1 MEDKSDPAGLSR
13 TLETVTR
20 TLEIISL
27 LESDNGARVTEIADK
42 LCVSKSS
49 VYNHLTTLRQNDY
62 VSKSGDQYNLSYR
75 FLTLGEFVRNQD
87 RLYQHGRAEVEQL
100 AETTG
105 EYAHLTV
112 EQNGLGVNLY
122 KVRGEDAVGA
132 NFQTARLQKPD
143 FLHYSATGKS
153 ILAHLSE
160 DRVRSIVDT
169 HGLPKRTEQTITD
182 INQLLAELDEV
193 RDQGFAHNEEEEVRG
208 IRAVGVPILDQRE
221 EVLGAMSV
229 SGSKSRLR
237 GDRFRKDLPD
247 LLTRA
252 ANVIEVDINTATRSN
267 NFPSF

>member
-1 MEDKSDPAGLSR
+1 MEEKSGSTGESR

-20 TLEIISL
+20 TFEIISL
-27 LESDNGARVTEIADK
+27 LESNNGARVTEITNR
-42 LCVSKSS
+42 LGVSKSS
-49 VYNHLTTLRQNDY
+49 VYNHLTTLQQNDY
-62 VSKSGDQYNLSYR
+62 VSKSGDQYTLSYR

-87 RLYQHGRAEVEQL
+87 RLYQHGRAEIEQL

-112 EQNGLGVNLY
+112 EQNGLGINLY

-153 ILAHLSE
+153 ILAHLPE

-169 HGLPKRTEQTITD
+169 HGLPKRTEQTVTD
-182 INQLLAELDEV
+182 IDQLFEELDEV

-208 IRAVGVPILDQRE
+208 IRAVGVPILNQRE

-229 SGSKSRLR
+229 SGPKSRLR
-237 GDRFRKDLPD
+237 DDRFYKDLPD
-247 LLTRA
+247 LLTQS
-252 ANVIEVDINTATRSN
+252 ANVVEIDINTATWPN
-267 NFPSF
+267 NFPTF